1 MTALGPA
8 SLLRY
13 AAVFVV
19 VALGVG
25 WAASQVSA
33 GQAEGVA
40 ASIQLM
46 VPAMIAALIEGG
58 MFAKRHTRRH
68 RFGEA
73 WGFALATTVIATGLN
88 LAIAYGA
95 AGIAPEFGKLAIAPA
110 MSQQFLTLLGIYA
123 LGYLL
128 CNRFFFGLGVGNQL
142 NLIARH
148 DSDESRS

>member
-1 MTALGPA
+1 MTGFGAA

-13 AAVFVV
+13 AAVFVA

-25 WAASQVSA
+25 WAAAQVSGGA
-33 GQAEGVA
+33 VEGVA

-46 VPAMIAALIEGG
+46 VPAVIAALIEGG
-58 MFAKRHTRRH
+58 LFAKRHTRRH

-95 AGIAPEFGKLAIAPA
+95 AGIAPEFGKLAIAPT
-110 MSQQFLTLLGIYA
+110 MSQQFITLLGVYA

-142 NLIARH
+142 NLIARQNR
-148 DSDESRS
+148 DESV